1 MLRQQYRARWHAV
14 EHRGAAPHV
23 LAETVEAPAR
33 QRDRP
38 PGSVFLC
45 DSNLLNGAAIP
56 QSGLCNA
63 AWPVQQVFSKR
74 CYVTDINADAWV
86 SSNHRPMGFA
96 EFVIVIASIM
106 ALNPLAMDMMLP
118 ALPTIASAFHID
130 VANRPQ
136 AVLSTFLIGFG
147 VGQFVMGPLS
157 DRFGRR
163 PVLLGGMAVYCFAS
177 LLAIAAQSFE
187 TLLLARALQG
197 LGTSATRVI
206 ATSIVRDC
214 YAGRRMASVMSLAMM
229 VFITVPV
236 VAPSFGQ
243 AVMLL
248 TQWRGIFIVLMLY
261 GVLALVWSALR
272 MPETLP
278 ASERKSPAIRDVLGA
293 FRQTVTNRQT
303 LGYALAAGGVQGS
316 LFAFV
321 FSSQQIFTEVFKLGH
336 YFPLAFAAIAI
347 VVVVAGLMLVAA
359 KTQML
364 PLPLFM
370 ALAALMMFAFGLM
383 FANFTALAME
393 PQGHIAGTASSLYG
407 SITTLLGIGIGTTIG
422 QDYDGTLLP
431 FASGFFLC
439 TLAALAVVLVVEKGR
454 LFRPHGMAV

>member
-1 MLRQQYRARWHAV
+1 MYSSEVR
-14 EHRGAAPHV
+14 
-23 LAETVEAPAR
+23 
-33 QRDRP
+33 
-38 PGSVFLC
+38 S
-45 DSNLLNGAAIP
+45 
-56 QSGLCNA
+56 
-63 AWPVQQVFSKR
+63 
-74 CYVTDINADAWV
+74 VTDMNADALV
-86 SSNHRPMGFA
+86 SSRHRPMGFP
-96 EFVIVIASIM
+96 EFVLVIASIM

-118 ALPTIASAFHID
+118 ALPNIASAFHITI
-130 VANRPQ
+130 ANEPQ

-147 VGQFVMGPLS
+147 VGQFIMGPLS

-163 PVLLGGMAVYCFAS
+163 PVLIDGMALYCIAS
-177 LLAIAAQSFE
+177 VLAITASSFE
-187 TLLLARALQG
+187 TLLLARVLQG

-229 VFITVPV
+229 IFIAVPV
-236 VAPSFGQ
+236 IAPSLGQ

-248 TQWRGIFIVLMLY
+248 TQWRGIFIMLMLY
-261 GVLALVWSALR
+261 GVLALIWSGLR

-278 ASERKSPAIRDVLGA
+278 VSERKSLAIRDVLGA

-303 LGYALAAGGVQGS
+303 LGYALAAGGVQGA

-321 FSSQQIFTEVFKLGH
+321 FSSQQVFTEIYGLGH

-347 VVVVAGLMLVAA
+347 GVAVAGFLNARFVGRVGMRVISHGALVGFVAVAGIMLLAV
-359 KTQML
+359 KVQMM
-364 PLPLFM
+364 PLPLFVT
-370 ALAALMMFAFGLM
+370 LAALMMFAFGLM
-383 FANFTALAME
+383 FANFTSLAME

-431 FASGFFLC
+431 FATGFFLC
-439 TLAALAVVLVVEKGR
+439 TLASLAVVLVVEKGR
-454 LFRPHGMAV
+454 LFKPAMRPAM

>member
-1 MLRQQYRARWHAV
+1 
-14 EHRGAAPHV
+14 
-23 LAETVEAPAR
+23 
-33 QRDRP
+33 
-38 PGSVFLC
+38 
-45 DSNLLNGAAIP
+45 
-56 QSGLCNA
+56 
-63 AWPVQQVFSKR
+63 
-74 CYVTDINADAWV
+74 VTDINADAWV
-86 SSNHRPMGFA
+86 SSNHRPMGFP
-96 EFVIVIASIM
+96 EFVILIASIM

-118 ALPTIASAFHID
+118 ALPRIASTFHI
-130 VANRPQ
+130 VIANRPQ

-163 PVLLGGMAVYCFAS
+163 PVLLGGMALYCIAS
-177 LLAIAAQSFE
+177 MLAVAARSFE

-206 ATSIVRDC
+206 ATSVVRDC

-229 VFITVPV
+229 IFISVPII
-236 VAPSFGQ
+236 APSFGQ
-243 AVMLL
+243 ALMLL

-261 GVLALVWSALR
+261 GVLAVIWSALR

-278 ASERKSPAIRDVLGA
+278 MSERKSLAIRDVLGA

-316 LFAFV
+316 LFGFV
-321 FSSQQIFTEVFKLGH
+321 FSSQQIFTGIYKLGN

-347 VVVVAGLMLVAA
+347 GIAIAGFLNARFVGRLGMRVISHGALLGFVAVAGIMLVAA
-359 KTQML
+359 RTQML
-364 PLPLFM
+364 PLPLFIV
-370 ALAALMMFAFGLM
+370 LAALMMFVFGLM

-407 SITTLLGIGIGTTIG
+407 SITTLLGIGIGTLIG

-431 FASGFFLC
+431 FATGFFLC
-439 TLAALAVVLVVEKGR
+439 ALAALAVVAVVEKGR
-454 LFRPHGMAV
+454 LFTPHRTAG

>member
-1 MLRQQYRARWHAV
+1 
-14 EHRGAAPHV
+14 
-23 LAETVEAPAR
+23 
-33 QRDRP
+33 
-38 PGSVFLC
+38 
-45 DSNLLNGAAIP
+45 
-56 QSGLCNA
+56 
-63 AWPVQQVFSKR
+63 
-74 CYVTDINADAWV
+74 VTDINADAGV
-86 SSNHRPMGFA
+86 SSNHRPMGFP

-106 ALNPLAMDMMLP
+106 ALNPLATDMMLP
-118 ALPTIASAFHID
+118 ALPKIASTFHI
-130 VANRPQ
+130 VTANRPQ

-163 PVLLGGMAVYCFAS
+163 PVLVDGMALYCVAS
-177 LLAIAAQSFE
+177 MLVVTAQSFE

-229 VFITVPV
+229 VFISVPII
-236 VAPSFGQ
+236 APSFGQ

-261 GVLALVWSALR
+261 GVLALIWSALR

-278 ASERKSPAIRDVLGA
+278 ISKRKSLAIRDVLGA

-316 LFAFV
+316 LFGFV
-321 FSSQQIFTEVFKLGH
+321 FSSQQIFTGIYKLGN
-336 YFPLAFAAIAI
+336 YFPMAFAAIAI
-347 VVVVAGLMLVAA
+347 GIAIAGFLNARFVGRLGMRVISHGALVGFVAVAGIMLVAA

-364 PLPLFM
+364 PLPLFIV
-370 ALAALMMFAFGLM
+370 LAALMMFVFGLI
-383 FANFTALAME
+383 FSNFTALAME

-407 SITTLLGIGIGTTIG
+407 SITTLLGIGIGPVIG

-431 FASGFFLC
+431 FATGFFLC
-439 TLAALAVVLVVEKGR
+439 ALASLAVVAVVEKGR
-454 LFRPHGMAV
+454 LFTPHRMAD

>member
-1 MLRQQYRARWHAV
+1 M
-14 EHRGAAPHV
+14 
-23 LAETVEAPAR
+23 
-33 QRDRP
+33 
-38 PGSVFLC
+38 
-45 DSNLLNGAAIP
+45 
-56 QSGLCNA
+56 
-63 AWPVQQVFSKR
+63 
-74 CYVTDINADAWV
+74 NADAWV
-86 SSNHRPMGFA
+86 SSSHQPMGFP
-96 EFVIVIASIM
+96 EFVVVIASIM

-118 ALPTIASAFHID
+118 ALPNIASAFHITI
-130 VANRPQ
+130 ANEPQ
-136 AVLSTFLIGFG
+136 AVLSMFLIGFG
-147 VGQFVMGPLS
+147 FGQFIMGPLS

-163 PVLLGGMAVYCFAS
+163 PVLIDGMALYCIAS
-177 LLAIAAQSFE
+177 VLAITASSFE
-187 TLLLARALQG
+187 TLLLARVLQG

-229 VFITVPV
+229 VFIAVPV
-236 VAPSFGQ
+236 IAPSLGQ

-261 GVLALVWSALR
+261 GMLAMFWSGLR

-278 ASERKSPAIRDVLGA
+278 VSQRRSLAIRDVLGA

-303 LGYALAAGGVQGS
+303 LGYALAAGGVLGV

-321 FSSQQIFTEVFKLGH
+321 FSSQQVFTEIYGLGH

-347 VVVVAGLMLVAA
+347 GTAVAGFLNARFVGRVGMRVISHGALVGFVAVAA
-359 KTQML
+359 IMLLAAKMQIL
-364 PLPLFM
+364 PLPLFVT
-370 ALAALMMFAFGLM
+370 LAALMMFAFGLM
-383 FANFTALAME
+383 FANFTSLAME

-431 FASGFFLC
+431 FATGFFLC
-439 TLAALAVVLVVEKGR
+439 TLVSLAVVLVVEKGR
-454 LFRPHGMAV
+454 LFKPAMRPVT

>member
-1 MLRQQYRARWHAV
+1 
-14 EHRGAAPHV
+14 
-23 LAETVEAPAR
+23 
-33 QRDRP
+33 
-38 PGSVFLC
+38 
-45 DSNLLNGAAIP
+45 
-56 QSGLCNA
+56 
-63 AWPVQQVFSKR
+63 
-74 CYVTDINADAWV
+74 VTDVNANTWV
-86 SSNHRPMGFA
+86 SSSHRPMSFA

-118 ALPTIASAFHID
+118 ALPNIASTFHILI
-130 VANRPQ
+130 ANRPQ
-136 AVLSTFLIGFG
+136 MVLSTFLVGFG
-147 VGQFVMGPLS
+147 LGQFVIGPLS

-163 PVLLGGMAVYCFAS
+163 PVLLGGMILYVIAS
-177 LLAIAAQSFE
+177 ALAIAAPTFE
-187 TLLLARALQG
+187 TVLLARALQG

-229 VFITVPV
+229 VFIAVPV
-236 VAPSFGQ
+236 IAPSFGQ

-261 GVLALVWSALR
+261 GALALLWSALR

-278 ASERKSPAIRDVLGA
+278 LSGRKSLAIPDVLGA
-293 FRQTVTNRQT
+293 FRQTLTSRQT

-321 FSSQQIFTEVFKLGH
+321 FSSQQVFTEIYQLGH
-336 YFPLAFAAIAI
+336 YFPIAFAAVAIGVAIAGFLNARL
-347 VVVVAGLMLVAA
+347 VGRLGMRVMSHGALLGFVAVAATMLVAA
-359 KTQML
+359 KLQML
-364 PLPLFM
+364 PLPLFL
-370 ALAALMMFAFGLM
+370 ALSALMMFAFGLM

-393 PQGHIAGTASSLYG
+393 PHGHIAGTASSLYG

-431 FASGFFLC
+431 FATGFFLC
-439 TLAALAVVLVVEKGR
+439 TLVALLVVLVAEKGR
-454 LFRPHGMAV
+454 LFKPHGMPV

>member
-1 MLRQQYRARWHAV
+1 M
-14 EHRGAAPHV
+14 
-23 LAETVEAPAR
+23 
-33 QRDRP
+33 
-38 PGSVFLC
+38 
-45 DSNLLNGAAIP
+45 NGAAWI
-56 QSGLCNA
+56 
-63 AWPVQQVFSKR
+63 
-74 CYVTDINADAWV
+74 
-86 SSNHRPMGFA
+86 SSTHRPMGFP

-118 ALPTIASAFHID
+118 ALPTIGSTFEI
-130 VANRPQ
+130 VPANRPQ
-136 AVLSTFLIGFG
+136 EVLSTFLIGFG

-163 PVLLGGMAVYCFAS
+163 PVLLGGMTVYFVAS
-177 LLAIAAQSFE
+177 VLAISAPSFE

-229 VFITVPV
+229 IFIAVPV
-236 VAPSFGQ
+236 IAPSLGQ

-248 TQWRGIFIVLMLY
+248 TQWHGIFIMLMLY
-261 GVLALVWSALR
+261 GVLALIWSAVR

-278 ASERKSPAIRDVLGA
+278 ESERKSLAIRDVLGA

-347 VVVVAGLMLVAA
+347 GVAVAGFLNSRFVGRLGMRVISHGALVGFVAVAGIMLLAV
-359 KTQML
+359 KMYTL

-383 FANFTALAME
+383 FANFTSLAME
-393 PQGHIAGTASSLYG
+393 PQGRIAGTASSLYG

-422 QDYDGTLLP
+422 QSYNGTLLP
-431 FASGFFLC
+431 FAIGFFFC
-439 TLAALAVVLVVEKGR
+439 ALAALAVVFVVEKGR
-454 LFRPHGMAV
+454 RFKPRL

>member
-1 MLRQQYRARWHAV
+1 M
-14 EHRGAAPHV
+14 
-23 LAETVEAPAR
+23 
-33 QRDRP
+33 
-38 PGSVFLC
+38 F
-45 DSNLLNGAAIP
+45 
-56 QSGLCNA
+56 
-63 AWPVQQVFSKR
+63 
-74 CYVTDINADAWV
+74 DINADALL
-86 SSNHRPMGFA
+86 SSGHRPMSFP

-118 ALPTIASAFHID
+118 ALPHIGSAFHIAA
-130 VANRPQ
+130 ANRPQ
-136 AVLSTFLIGFG
+136 MVLSIFLIGFG

-163 PVLLGGMAVYCFAS
+163 PVLLGGMAVYCVAS
-177 LLAIAAQSFE
+177 VLAIAAPSFE

-214 YAGRRMASVMSLAMM
+214 YAGRRMASVMSLATM
-229 VFITVPV
+229 VFIAVPV

-243 AVMLL
+243 ALMLV

-261 GVLALVWSALR
+261 GLAALIWSALR

-278 ASERKSPAIRDVLGA
+278 VSERKSLAISAVLGA
-293 FRQTVTNRQT
+293 FRQTITNRQT

-321 FSSQQIFTEVFKLGH
+321 FSAQQVFTEIYKLGH
-336 YFPLAFAAIAI
+336 YFPVAFAAIAI
-347 VVVVAGLMLVAA
+347 GIAVAGFLNARFVGRVGMRVISHGALVGFVAVAGIMLLAA
-359 KTQML
+359 KAQIL

-393 PQGHIAGTASSLYG
+393 PQGRIAGTASSLYG
-407 SITTLLGIGIGTTIG
+407 SITTLLGISIGTKIG

-431 FASGFFLC
+431 FATGFFFC
-439 TLAALAVVLVVEKGR
+439 ALAALGVVFVVERGR
-454 LFRPHGMAV
+454 LFKPHRISSA